1 MKQEDWLKQIIK
13 KAEEEGFAEAS
24 VIPTSELFF
33 VPEYR
38 VYCEENR
45 CGNYGKNYAC
55 PPYCG
60 TVEEM
65 KKRTEGYTWALVLKS
80 DHEVE
85 NAMDDKETKPL
96 KKFHNTMTRQL
107 TKRLQEEKLVEDGL
121 SIMAGPCNMCAQCK
135 MPEGEPCPFE
145 TKRFSCLSAYC
156 IDVAHLTKSAGMNL
170 TWDFDKVSFFSL
182 YLFSE

>member
-1 MKQEDWLKQIIK
+1 MQNEELKK
-13 KAEEEGFAEAS
+13 KLLTMAEEEGFAQAS

-38 VYCEENR
+38 IYCEENR

-65 KKRTEGYTWALVLKS
+65 KERTSQYTWALVLKS
-80 DHEVE
+80 DHQVE

-96 KKFHNTMTRQL
+96 KKVHNTLTREL
-107 TKRLQEEKLVEDGL
+107 TGRLKEEKLIEDGL
-121 SIMAGPCNMCAQCK
+121 SIMAGPCNFCTTCR
-135 MPEGEPCPFE
+135 MPSGEPCPFE

-156 IDVAHLTKSAGMNL
+156 IDVAHLAKSAEMKL
-170 TWDFDKVSFFSL
+170 TWDFDKVSFFSM
-182 YLFSE
+182 YLFD